1 MKSPVQLYLRV
12 RLPDG
17 TYPYL
22 KAAYTRNGRIRP
34 HHAIQ
39 NLDAVHFPG
48 STYCLRFQLDG
59 KRVWEPAGNDSSQ
72 FKFPDIQELIPCF
85 MWPLLDAVME

>member
-17 TYPYL
+17 TYSYL

-34 HHAIQ
+34 HHAIH

-48 STYCLRFQLDG
+48 SAYYLRFQLDG
-59 KRVWEPAGNDSSQ
+59 KRVMGTNGGTILPRPSSTFSARFTQ
-72 FKFPDIQELIPCF
+72 
-85 MWPLLDAVME
+85 

>member
-22 KAAYTRNGRIRP
+22 KASYASNGRLPPHYAVRNGRT
-34 HHAIQ
+34 AE
-39 NLDAVHFPG
+39 FPG
-48 STYCLRFQLDG
+48 STYHLRYTVAG
-59 KRVWEPAGNDSSQ
+59 KRKWEDAGSDPA
-72 FKFPDIQELIPCF
+72 LA
-85 MWPLLDAVME
+85 LTRL